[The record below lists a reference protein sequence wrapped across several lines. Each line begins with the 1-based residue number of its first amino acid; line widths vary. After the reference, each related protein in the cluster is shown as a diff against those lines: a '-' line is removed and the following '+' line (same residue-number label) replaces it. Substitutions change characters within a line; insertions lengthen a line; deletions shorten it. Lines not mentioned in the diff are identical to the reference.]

1 MGVEKFTIEVDGQEV
16 PLKKHEKVTLISKSP
31 LEQVTAYWSNDNV
44 VEIDTPHNRVQHQGK
59 TVIVEEKSSAG
70 GSHCGLCG
78 DYNQDKRA
86 DLKSPQGC
94 VFKSRTLFGKS
105 YRSKSDE
112 CRPLSQR
119 TQEQIREEEERC
131 IKFNIKKTDI
141 KKVFERSTGTA
152 RPSRDTPTSTKKTRS
167 VSPRSLL
174 SNALMTLSL

>member
-1 MGVEKFTIEVDGQEV
+1 MISSDCSGNTDHGIFAKEVNGQKHVTIYEGKSKIEVRPSKAYSQQVEMFTIEVDGQEV

-44 VEIDTPHNRVQHQGK
+44 VEIDTPHNRVKHQGK
-59 TVIVEEKSSAG
+59 TVIVEEKSSAD

-94 VFKSRTLFGKS
+94 VFTSNWLLAQS
-105 YRSKSDE
+105 YRSKSSD

-119 TQEQIREEEERC
+119 TQEKIR
-131 IKFNIKKTDI
+131 
-141 KKVFERSTGTA
+141 
-152 RPSRDTPTSTKKTRS
+152 
-167 VSPRSLL
+167 
-174 SNALMTLSL
+174 

>member
-16 PLKKHEKVTLISKSP
+16 PLKKHEKITLSSQSP

-44 VEIDTPHNRVQHQGK
+44 VEIDTPHNRVKHQGK
-59 TVIVEEKSSAG
+59 TVIVEEKSSAD

-119 TQEQIREEEERC
+119 TRSKSERKKKDASSLTSRRLTSR
-131 IKFNIKKTDI
+131 KF
-141 KKVFERSTGTA
+141 
-152 RPSRDTPTSTKKTRS
+152 
-167 VSPRSLL
+167 
-174 SNALMTLSL
+174 